1 MKALKALLVLGLL
14 CSANGYVVKAESE
27 DVKQDT
33 VPVEGQ
39 SQDVEVATGT
49 DTETTNLVTNVDTNK
64 SYGSLAEAIENVK
77 DGQTLKLTEDI
88 NNATGISV
96 PSGKNFTIDFGGHT
110 YTLADPGAGS
120 PGTESNGF
128 QLLKDSTIV
137 MKNGTVRI
145 AEKTTSIKRIVQNY
159 ADLTLDNMTFYAENQ
174 VGGEDYSL
182 SFNNGNIV
190 FKGNTSIITSTDDV
204 IAFDVCKFSSY
215 PNVTVTFAEDFVGT
229 VRRENRI

>member
-77 DGQTLKLTEDI
+77 DGQTL
-88 NNATGISV
+88 
-96 PSGKNFTIDFGGHT
+96 
-110 YTLADPGAGS
+110 AD
-120 PGTESNGF
+120 
-128 QLLKDSTIV
+128 
-137 MKNGTVRI
+137 
-145 AEKTTSIKRIVQNY
+145 
-159 ADLTLDNMTFYAENQ
+159 
-174 VGGEDYSL
+174 
-182 SFNNGNIV
+182 
-190 FKGNTSIITSTDDV
+190 
-204 IAFDVCKFSSY
+204 
-215 PNVTVTFAEDFVGT
+215 
-229 VRRENRI
+229 